1 MSKKNMTNIGK
12 KERETQSRVIALF
25 HNESKYRYLGNW
37 EEREDNSSI
46 EVEILTAWLTKKA
59 IAKT

>member
-1 MSKKNMTNIGK
+1 MTNIGK

-59 IAKT
+59 IDKT